1 MDNKDEVIAQL
12 LSDYKTNEETIG
24 VLRADLKKLSYEL
37 GALASALADSPSTID
52 VLPDAL
58 NLYGEYGERP
68 TIPNTRL
75 QARYIGERITEFKAL
90 IDRKT
95 QMRDCLKQMGF
106 DSILKE

>member
-1 MDNKDEVIAQL
+1 MEGKDEAIAQL
-12 LSDYKTNEETIG
+12 LGDYKANEETIE
-24 VLRADLKKLSYEL
+24 VLSADLKKLSYEL

-68 TIPNTRL
+68 TISNARL
-75 QARYIGERITEFKAL
+75 QAQYIGERIAEFKIL

-95 QMRDCLKQMGF
+95 QMRECLKQMGF
-106 DSILKE
+106 DSM